1 MTQLFSGKEVSASVY
16 ESLTPKIQ
24 ALKSKGITPGLAVIL
39 MGDDPASAVYVRSK
53 TRKFSSLD
61 LFSETIRFDSDI
73 SQEDLILKIQDLNV
87 DNRFHGILVQFP
99 LPKHI
104 DEGSIISHIDPVKDV
119 DGFHPEN
126 VGYLTGGNPRFIPC
140 TPKGIMRILSFYGV
154 ELSGKHVVIIGRSNI
169 VGRPVSILT
178 SLKKSFSNATTTICH
193 SGTQDIRY
201 FTNQADVVVT
211 AMGVPNFLD
220 ESFIKPG
227 AVLIDVGINRV
238 NDDSEKGYK
247 LVGDIHA
254 ESVSEIAGALTPVPG
269 GVGPMTI
276 AMLVENTVEA
286 AEMQSGVGA

>member
-16 ESLTPKIQ
+16 ESLTPRIQ
-24 ALKSKGITPGLAVIL
+24 ALKSKGITPGLVVIL
-39 MGDDPASAVYVRSK
+39 VGDDPASAVYVRSK
-53 TRKFSSLD
+53 TRKFASLD

-227 AVLIDVGINRV
+227 TVLIDVGINRV

-254 ESVSEIAGALTPVPG
+254 ESVSGIAGALTPVPG
-269 GVGPMTI
+269 
-276 AMLVENTVEA
+276 
-286 AEMQSGVGA
+286 